1 MPKISFSGGLT
12 LLMVACL
19 TIMVGCVIVP
29 GLPAIAEQLHVAN
42 ASGWLVTLPAL
53 GVVLFGPL
61 AGKMTDKIGLHRTLC
76 WGLLLYGLLGAG
88 GALLRGY
95 LPLFFDRLLLG
106 GATAMVMTSGTGLI
120 SQFYQGSQRLK
131 MIALQ
136 GMSIELG
143 GVIFL
148 FIGGLLA
155 GIHWASPFVL
165 YLFAWLL
172 LGMVL
177 VCVPRVKS
185 EHNPDRVLA
194 PPSRSS
200 GAVRLTLFAALA
212 SMIIFFTAVI
222 LLPLYFASLGS
233 SSSRTGM
240 FLSFISLVA
249 VVAAALMP
257 RVSQRVSEPRT
268 LALAFACYG
277 LGMGIFSIA
286 PGIMWMLPGAVAMGC
301 GFGLSI
307 PLVNHLIVMLSPV
320 HLRGRYLARLSMAIF
335 SGQFLAS
342 FMGYI
347 PGSLS
352 TIFALAAVLAL
363 LVGVGLLLIRS
374 PWTKSVLAQSGNQSS

>member
-1 MPKISFSGGLT
+1 MPKISFLGGLT

-29 GLPAIAEQLHVAN
+29 GLPAIAQQLQVAN

-61 AGKMTDKIGLHRTLC
+61 TGKMTEKIGLHRTLC
-76 WGLLLYGLLGAG
+76 WGLLLYGFLGAG
-88 GALLRGY
+88 GAFLRGY

-120 SQFYQGSQRLK
+120 SQFYQGSLRLK

-155 GIHWASPFVL
+155 GIYWASPFGL
-165 YLFAWLL
+165 YLFAWFL
-172 LGMVL
+172 LGLVL
-177 VCVPRVKS
+177 FCVPRATA
-185 EHNPDRVLA
+185 EFA
-194 PPSRSS
+194 PAAGTTTHFRTS
-200 GAVRLTLFAALA
+200 GAIRLTLFAALA

-222 LLPLYFASLGS
+222 LLPLYFSHQAIS
-233 SSSRTGM
+233 SSQTGM

-249 VVAAALMP
+249 VCAAALMP
-257 RVSQRVSEPRT
+257 RVSQKISEPRT

-277 LGMGIFSIA
+277 LGLGIFSVA
-286 PGIMWMLPGAVAMGC
+286 PGIMWMLPGAVAMGF

-307 PLVNHLIVMLSPV
+307 PLVNHLIVILSPV
-320 HLRGRYLARLSMAIF
+320 PLRGRYLARLSMAIF
-335 SGQFLAS
+335 SGQFMAS
-342 FMGYI
+342 FMSYL
-347 PGSLS
+347 PGSLP
-352 TIFALAAVLAL
+352 TIFAMVALLAL
-363 LVGVGLLLIRS
+363 VVGLCLLVTQS
-374 PWTKSVLAQSGNQSS
+374 PWKKSILARPSR